1 MEKLQA
7 AIEIARKRR
16 EAERGDTPPAP
27 VPAAGQGAGRGPA
40 PGPDPSPAPQAPPQP
55 AGRAATAP
63 ATARPAHA
71 PQASRP
77 AAGGAGTGRDGLW
90 QALAPIDL
98 DQAALVRS
106 RILSHSA
113 SRESTPFD
121 VLRTKVLYQ
130 MRQNGWRR
138 LAITSP
144 LPRCGKTTTAVNL
157 ALALGRQPEL
167 RSMLFDFDLRG
178 PAVADKLGLP
188 RPASIAPLLRGDRDM
203 ADHGCRFGPNL
214 ALALSGEPEPD
225 PTRLLMAETTRDTLA
240 RIQDS
245 YAPDILI
252 FDLPSILIGDDAR
265 AFLQHVD
272 CALILARADQTR
284 YGDLDSCE
292 REVAEYTNILGV
304 VLNGYRHSDG
314 KVDAEGG
321 A

>member
-7 AIEIARKRR
+7 AIEIARKKR
-16 EAERGDTPPAP
+16 EAERGDS
-27 VPAAGQGAGRGPA
+27 PAA
-40 PGPDPSPAPQAPPQP
+40 PSPGTAPQ
-55 AGRAATAP
+55 TAP
-63 ATARPAHA
+63 ATATARPAMMSGPNGPEAKA
-71 PQASRP
+71 PGQDRDALWRALPQVDLEQSR
-77 AAGGAGTGRDGLW
+77 
-90 QALAPIDL
+90 
-98 DQAALVRS
+98 LVRS

-113 SRESTPFD
+113 SQESTPFD

-144 LPRCGKTTTAVNL
+144 LPKCGKTTTAVNL

-178 PAVADKLGLP
+178 PTVADMLGLP
-188 RPASIAPLLRGDRDM
+188 QPPSIAPLLRGDRDL
-203 ADHGCRFGPNL
+203 ADHGCRIGPNL
-214 ALALSGEPEPD
+214 ALALSGEPQTD
-225 PTRLLMAETTRDTLA
+225 PTRLLMAESTRDALA
-240 RIQDS
+240 RIQAS
-245 YAPDILI
+245 YDPDILI

-272 CALILARADQTR
+272 CAHILARADTR

-292 REVAEYTNILGV
+292 REVGEYTNILGV
-304 VLNGYRHSDG
+304 VLNGYRYGDG

-321 A
+321 M